1 MTSGLRA
8 NADLTTAPH
17 FTFKASLGGDRAPNK
32 DGGRVGVLL
41 AFSRAVDR
49 LNAGAAWIATWL
61 VLFACV
67 VSAGNAIVRYLFSYS
82 SNAFLEIQWYSFGAL
97 VFLGAAYTLRMNEHV
112 RVDLVYSSLSEE
124 KQVWVDIV
132 GLVLFFLPV
141 TAYLT
146 WISIP
151 LFTVSFRSGE
161 VSSSAGGL
169 TIWPAKLLIPLG
181 FALLLLQGL
190 SELIKRI
197 LTLQGRMQLDVKYE
211 KPVQ

>member
-1 MTSGLRA
+1 M
-8 NADLTTAPH
+8 
-17 FTFKASLGGDRAPNK
+17 
-32 DGGRVGVLL
+32 GVLL